1 MPPAERCYVVV
12 VRAAVGTAAH
22 HSFDRPGTANKNRL
36 EHTRSAETADDRKVS
51 LNRHSVNSHVRAQLI
66 PIAIL
71 VGLLPGVLAA
81 QVAPIAVTTYH
92 YNTLRT
98 GWNPNETVL
107 NAAKFPSTFGVL
119 QNVAL
124 DDQVDAQP
132 LLVPAQQIAGGVH
145 DVLYV
150 VTENNSVYAIDANTG
165 AILIQ
170 RNLGAPVP
178 TPLGCGNNAPNVGIT
193 GTPVIDL
200 TKGEIFLIAYI
211 NGAPPSYQLH
221 ALSLTTLAD
230 NITPRTVAAA
240 QSLTDG
246 TTFQFNAVYQRQ
258 RPGLLEMYGNIYA
271 GFGSFCDFSA
281 SKSRGWVL
289 GWKAATLVPLV
300 HAELNDSQATSPT
313 SFFLSSVW
321 MSGFG
326 LAGARNQVFLSTGN
340 SDCNFY
346 VNPEACP
353 SSSTYDGVTN
363 IQESVVG
370 MAPNLAARNGVFTPS
385 NAFQMDINDADLGA
399 SGVMLIPAQPNSWY
413 LAAIVSK
420 DGRLWL
426 LDQDSLSSSLDMR
439 QLSQGCWCGPSYFHG
454 SDGIGRVVS
463 SAGASVQTWQIQTSP
478 APKLVLEG
486 TGTVQQSGQDPGF
499 FTVVSSHFGY
509 LPSGIIW
516 AVARATSS
524 TTPLML
530 YAFAAVPL
538 GGTLKQLYSAPAG
551 TWPNTGGNANIVP
564 VVANGKVYVA
574 TYKRLMIFGPNA
586 SAAVAPAGAIAQ
598 APVPLSS
605 ALPLGATQRVTGTLL
620 AINGSTLKLL
630 TRSKQTVMVDIA
642 RATETEQV
650 ANLNVGQPYTALG
663 VSEPDGTVRAMAVM
677 RAKPGVGAWP
687 QDQL

>member
-1 MPPAERCYVVV
+1 M
-12 VRAAVGTAAH
+12 RA
-22 HSFDRPGTANKNRL
+22 RL
-36 EHTRSAETADDRKVS
+36 IST
-51 LNRHSVNSHVRAQLI
+51 
-66 PIAIL
+66 AIL
-71 VGLLPGVLAA
+71 VGLLPGVLTA
-81 QVAPIAVTTYH
+81 QAEPIAVTTYH

-98 GWNPNETVL
+98 GWNQNETVL

-132 LLVPAQQIAGGVH
+132 LLVPAQQIAGGTH

-150 VTENNSVYAIDANTG
+150 VTENNSVYAIDANNG

-178 TPLGCGNNAPNVGIT
+178 TPLGCGNNGPNVGIT

-200 TKGEIFLIAYI
+200 GKGEIFLIAYV
-211 NGAPPSYQLH
+211 NGSPPSYQLH

-230 NITPRTVAAA
+230 NMAPRTVAAA
-240 QSLTDG
+240 HTLTDG
-246 TTFQFNAVYQRQ
+246 TTFPFNATYQRQ
-258 RPGLLEMYGNIYA
+258 RPGLLELNGNIYA

-281 SKSRGWVL
+281 SQSRGWVL
-289 GWKAATLVPLV
+289 GWKSATLAPLV
-300 HAELNDSQATSPT
+300 HVELNDSQATAPT

-326 LAGARNQVFLSTGN
+326 LAGARNQVFFSTGN

-346 VNPEACP
+346 VSPEACP

-363 IQESVVG
+363 IQESVVA

-385 NAFQMDINDADLGA
+385 NVFQMDIADRDLGA

-413 LAAIVSK
+413 LATIVSK

-426 LDQDSLSSSLDMR
+426 LDQDNLSTWLDMH

-478 APKLVLEG
+478 APNLVLEG
-486 TGTVQQSGQDPGF
+486 TGTVQQSEQDPGF

-509 LPSGIIW
+509 LPSAIIW
-516 AVARATSS
+516 AVARPTGS
-524 TTPLML
+524 TPLML
-530 YAFAAVPL
+530 YAFAAVPSS
-538 GGTLKQLYSAPAG
+538 GSLKQLYSGAAG
-551 TWPNTGGNANIVP
+551 TWPNLGGNANIVP

-574 TYKRLMIFGPNA
+574 AYKTLMIFGPNA
-586 SAAVAPAGAIAQ
+586 PAAAAPAGAMAQ
-598 APVPLSS
+598 APVANSTS
-605 ALPLGATQRVTGTLL
+605 ALPLDATQRVTGTLL
-620 AINGSTLKLL
+620 AIDGSTLKLSA
-630 TRSKQTVMVDIA
+630 RGKQTVTVDITA
-642 RATETEQV
+642 AIAAERV
-650 ANLNVGQPYTALG
+650 ANLTLGQPYTVLG
-663 VSEPDGTVRAMAVM
+663 VGEAGGMVRAMAVM
-677 RAKPGVGAWP
+677 RAKPGAGAWP
-687 QDQL
+687 QDQR